1 MQETITGSTITP
13 ETPALFPEV
22 QETVTGG
29 AISETISG
37 SAIRCYTYDNFNRLI
52 SYQSGDT
59 FAFYSYDAED
69 YRITKQVMDS
79 DGEKFTRYF
88 YEGNHVVLEADESGK
103 ITAHNTYSIN
113 LIGRTVGEEGYYYF
127 YNAHGD
133 VVKLIGIQSEEEI
146 LYRYDAFG
154 TLVEVTGDA
163 DNSITYAG
171 YQYDKESGLY
181 YLNARYYDSTTARF
195 LTEDT
200 YAGKAND
207 PLSLHRYTYCAN
219 NPLRYTDPDGHFF
232 GALFRFV
239 AGAVVGAVTEYVT
252 QKFIEKRD
260 KINVKAIVYEGVV
273 GGVTSVIGGVGG
285 AAKKAEKTVKA
296 VKSAKTVVK
305 SAVKTG
311 VKEAAGEF
319 LHDVGYQVFAEDKS
333 LADVDYGQAIKAG
346 ADSGISAMVGELDDA
361 FGSKKQLSAT
371 NRKKASQAT
380 GLIDDA
386 ADAPRPRT
394 NALPDV
400 EVTPS
405 RGAVKNA
412 AGGLADAGVG
422 TGNIGRKSNTTTLSK
437 DKLKNAKKS
446 SPSLSKNQQKMQS
459 QTVGSTLSG
468 NTDLVPK
475 NNKNS
480 SNADLGNKLDYLF
493 GKASGDKHNI
503 ERSKAMQAELQKIG
517 IHNTPSGKEYISNH
531 LNDVLKDPT
540 NISNVETRSYTI
552 KELPDK
558 PVVKYT
564 ATTRESLL
572 MGPGGAVMV
581 KSIWNGNRLLTAIVE
596 GGKRK

>member
-1 MQETITGSTITP
+1 
-13 ETPALFPEV
+13 
-22 QETVTGG
+22 
-29 AISETISG
+29 
-37 SAIRCYTYDNFNRLI
+37 
-52 SYQSGDT
+52 
-59 FAFYSYDAED
+59 
-69 YRITKQVMDS
+69 MDS

-88 YEGNHVVLEADESGK
+88 YEGNHVVLEAEESGR

-133 VVKLIGIQSEEEI
+133 VVKLIGLQNEEEI

-239 AGAVVGAVTEYVT
+239 TGAVVGAVTEYVT

-260 KINVKAIVYEGVV
+260 KINVKAVIYEGVF
-273 GGVTSVIGGVGG
+273 GGITSVIGGVGG
-285 AAKKAEKTVKA
+285 AAKKAEKIVKA

-305 SAVKTG
+305 SAIKTG
-311 VKEAAGEF
+311 AKEAASEF

-386 ADAPRPRT
+386 ADATLRPRT

-400 EVTPS
+400 EVAPS

-412 AGGLADAGVG
+412 SGGLADAGVG
-422 TGNIGRKSNTTTLSK
+422 TGNVNGKTGTALSK

-446 SPSLSKNQQKMQS
+446 RPSLSKNQQKMQN
-459 QTVGSTLSG
+459 QTIGSALSG
-468 NTDLVPK
+468 NTTEK
-475 NNKNS
+475 ITKNS
-480 SNADLGNKLDYLF
+480 SFIDNNDISKIKIQGKRGTLTGKLDKLTADERKMVEDLLSS
-493 GKASGDKHNI
+493 GKNI
-503 ERSKAMQAELQKIG
+503 EIIPKSNIDRVKTPDFLVDGIKTELKTLNG
-517 IHNTPSGKEYISNH
+517 TNLSTP
-531 LNDVLKDPT
+531 
-540 NISNVETRSYTI
+540 
-552 KELPDK
+552 
-558 PVVKYT
+558 VK
-564 ATTRESLL
+564 R
-572 MGPGGAVMV
+572 
-581 KSIWNGNRLLTAIVE
+581 IVE
-596 GGKRK
+596 GFGQHATTVIVDGQKTGLSFDDLESIINRAKGKLGGQLPGNVEIWTKQGIFRR

>member
-1 MQETITGSTITP
+1 M
-13 ETPALFPEV
+13 
-22 QETVTGG
+22 
-29 AISETISG
+29 
-37 SAIRCYTYDNFNRLI
+37 
-52 SYQSGDT
+52 
-59 FAFYSYDAED
+59 
-69 YRITKQVMDS
+69 MDS

-88 YEGNHVVLEADESGK
+88 YEGNHVVLEADESGR

-163 DNSITYAG
+163 DNCITYAG

>member
-13 ETPALFPEV
+13 ETPALFPEEL
-22 QETVTGG
+22 ETVTGG

-37 SAIRCYTYDNFNRLI
+37 SAIRCYTYDSFNRLI

-239 AGAVVGAVTEYVT
+239 TGAVIGAVTEYVS

-273 GGVTSVIGGVGG
+273 GGVGTVIGGVGG
-285 AAKKAEKTVKA
+285 TVKKAKTLKQVA
-296 VKSAKTVVK
+296 TSVL
-305 SAVKTG
+305 KTG
-311 VKEAAGEF
+311 AKEAAGGFVENVSRQILVEEKAF
-319 LHDVGYQVFAEDKS
+319 EEVDWGEAKKTAAIAGISGMAGD
-333 LADVDYGQAIKAG
+333 LADFPKAQLN
-346 ADSGISAMVGELDDA
+346 AKNNTSISQITSLMDDA
-361 FGSKKQLSAT
+361 T
-371 NRKKASQAT
+371 D
-380 GLIDDA
+380 I
-386 ADAPRPRT
+386 APLPKT

-405 RGAVKNA
+405 RGTVKNA
-412 AGGLADAGVG
+412 ASGLADAGVG
-422 TGNIGRKSNTTTLSK
+422 TGNVGRKSNTTTALSK
-437 DKLKNAKKS
+437 DKLKNAKRS

-459 QTVGSTLSG
+459 QTVESVLSE
-468 NTDLVPK
+468 NTDLVQK
-475 NNKNS
+475 NNVSS
-480 SNADLGNKLDYLF
+480 SNTIDYYVGSNGKVLPSQYKDWIGTNIQNELLNKAENPELKNAIKQLYRGKSFIGDGGTANVIKFEQETGIMLGKNGGSHVQKGIDMTSYIQNKILTQNLSDTDRTLAT
-493 GKASGDKHNI
+493 K
-503 ERSKAMQAELQKIG
+503 L
-517 IHNTPSGKEYISNH
+517 
-531 LNDVLKDPT
+531 LNDL
-540 NISNVETRSYTI
+540 NNALGR
-552 KELPDK
+552 
-558 PVVKYT
+558 
-564 ATTRESLL
+564 
-572 MGPGGAVMV
+572 
-581 KSIWNGNRLLTAIVE
+581 
-596 GGKRK
+596 

>member
-1 MQETITGSTITP
+1 M
-13 ETPALFPEV
+13 
-22 QETVTGG
+22 
-29 AISETISG
+29 
-37 SAIRCYTYDNFNRLI
+37 I

-59 FAFYSYDAED
+59 LAFYTYDAED
-69 YRITKQVMDS
+69 YRITKQVMNS

-311 VKEAAGEF
+311 AKEAASGFIE
-319 LHDVGYQVFAEDKS
+319 DVGYQVFAEDKS

-405 RGAVKNA
+405 RGAVKNV

-422 TGNIGRKSNTTTLSK
+422 TGNVGRKTGTLIGNTSSK
-437 DKLKNAKKS
+437 KGS
-446 SPSLSKNQQKMQS
+446 SSLSKNQKKIQS

-468 NTDLVPK
+468 NITATKESFVSINTSKTLKWETVTPFDTLDNRMKGNLLLENGRKKARAKQIRQYKGEMRRKGINVVVDKKSKMIPPKMAAGFDRSTKTIYIRKNAGVLDLYHEARHVEQFL
-475 NNKNS
+475 NIGLEEYESIGSLAREEYVYAQIMKNS
-480 SNADLGNKLDYLF
+480 HLFNDEEIKLSQDYINDLRRN
-493 GKASGDKHNI
+493 
-503 ERSKAMQAELQKIG
+503 
-517 IHNTPSGKEYISNH
+517 
-531 LNDVLKDPT
+531 LK
-540 NISNVETRSYTI
+540 
-552 KELPDK
+552 
-558 PVVKYT
+558 
-564 ATTRESLL
+564 
-572 MGPGGAVMV
+572 
-581 KSIWNGNRLLTAIVE
+581 
-596 GGKRK
+596 

>member
-1 MQETITGSTITP
+1 M
-13 ETPALFPEV
+13 
-22 QETVTGG
+22 
-29 AISETISG
+29 
-37 SAIRCYTYDNFNRLI
+37 I

-59 FAFYSYDAED
+59 LAFYTYDAED
-69 YRITKQVMDS
+69 YRITKQVMNS

-88 YEGNHVVLEADESGK
+88 YEGNHVVLEAEESGR

-113 LIGRTVGEEGYYYF
+113 LIGRTVGEKGYYYF

-412 AGGLADAGVG
+412 ANELADAGVG
-422 TGNIGRKSNTTTLSK
+422 TGNVGKKSNTTTALSK

>member
-13 ETPALFPEV
+13 ELPALVPED

-37 SAIRCYTYDNFNRLI
+37 SAIRYYTYDNFNRLT

-59 FAFYSYDAED
+59 FAFYTYDAED

-88 YEGNHVVLEADESGK
+88 YEGNHVVLEAEESGR

-260 KINVKAIVYEGVV
+260 KINVKAIVYESVV
-273 GGVTSVIGGVGG
+273 GSIALVIGGIGEATKTIKGV
-285 AAKKAEKTVKA
+285 KSTKTVIKFYGC
-296 VKSAKTVVK
+296 VV
-305 SAVKTG
+305 
-311 VKEAAGEF
+311 
-319 LHDVGYQVFAEDKS
+319 
-333 LADVDYGQAIKAG
+333 
-346 ADSGISAMVGELDDA
+346 
-361 FGSKKQLSAT
+361 
-371 NRKKASQAT
+371 
-380 GLIDDA
+380 
-386 ADAPRPRT
+386 
-394 NALPDV
+394 
-400 EVTPS
+400 
-405 RGAVKNA
+405 
-412 AGGLADAGVG
+412 
-422 TGNIGRKSNTTTLSK
+422 
-437 DKLKNAKKS
+437 
-446 SPSLSKNQQKMQS
+446 
-459 QTVGSTLSG
+459 
-468 NTDLVPK
+468 
-475 NNKNS
+475 
-480 SNADLGNKLDYLF
+480 
-493 GKASGDKHNI
+493 
-503 ERSKAMQAELQKIG
+503 
-517 IHNTPSGKEYISNH
+517 
-531 LNDVLKDPT
+531 
-540 NISNVETRSYTI
+540 
-552 KELPDK
+552 
-558 PVVKYT
+558 
-564 ATTRESLL
+564 
-572 MGPGGAVMV
+572 
-581 KSIWNGNRLLTAIVE
+581 
-596 GGKRK
+596 

>member
-13 ETPALFPEV
+13 ETPALFPEEL
-22 QETVTGG
+22 ETVTGG

-37 SAIRCYTYDNFNRLI
+37 SAIRCYTYDSFNRLI

-88 YEGNHVVLEADESGK
+88 YEGNHVVLEADESGR

-163 DNSITYAG
+163 DNCITYAG

-285 AAKKAEKTVKA
+285 TAKKAEKTVKA

-305 SAVKTG
+305 SAIKTG
-311 VKEAAGEF
+311 AKEAAGEF

-400 EVTPS
+400 EVAPS

-422 TGNIGRKSNTTTLSK
+422 TGSIGRKTGTLTENINSK
-437 DKLKNAKKS
+437 KG
-446 SPSLSKNQQKMQS
+446 SPSLSKNQKKIQS
-459 QTVGSTLSG
+459 QTVGSTLSENTNLLQKGNKNDINSVQNVLPNVEKATINPNKLTGYALNPEHPVGGNKARVFESALGYNQSNASDLMNQIYEKLPQNEAVLGKLDQYGQRYTADIPITGPNG
-468 NTDLVPK
+468 NTVNVRTGWIIKPDSDVP
-475 NNKNS
+475 
-480 SNADLGNKLDYLF
+480 
-493 GKASGDKHNI
+493 
-503 ERSKAMQAELQKIG
+503 EL
-517 IHNTPSGKEYISNH
+517 T
-531 LNDVLKDPT
+531 
-540 NISNVETRSYTI
+540 TI
-552 KELPDK
+552 F
-558 PVVKYT
+558 VK
-564 ATTRESLL
+564 
-572 MGPGGAVMV
+572 
-581 KSIWNGNRLLTAIVE
+581 
-596 GGKRK
+596 

>member
-1 MQETITGSTITP
+1 MQETITGSTIQP
-13 ETPALFPEV
+13 ELPTLVPED

-37 SAIRCYTYDNFNRLI
+37 SAIRYYTYDNFNRLT
-52 SYQSGDT
+52 SYQNGDT
-59 FAFYSYDAED
+59 FAFYTYDAED

-88 YEGNHVVLEADESGK
+88 YEGNHVVLEADESGR

-239 AGAVVGAVTEYVT
+239 TGAVIGAVTEYVS

-273 GGVTSVIGGVGG
+273 GGVGTVIGGVGG
-285 AAKKAEKTVKA
+285 TVKKAKTLKQVA
-296 VKSAKTVVK
+296 TSVL
-305 SAVKTG
+305 KTG
-311 VKEAAGEF
+311 AKEAAGGFVENVSRQILVEEKAF
-319 LHDVGYQVFAEDKS
+319 EEVDWGEAKKTAAIAGISGMAGD
-333 LADVDYGQAIKAG
+333 LADFPKAQLN
-346 ADSGISAMVGELDDA
+346 AKNNTSISQITSLMDDA
-361 FGSKKQLSAT
+361 T
-371 NRKKASQAT
+371 D
-380 GLIDDA
+380 I
-386 ADAPRPRT
+386 APLPKT

-405 RGAVKNA
+405 RGTVKNA
-412 AGGLADAGVG
+412 ASGLADAGVG
-422 TGNIGRKSNTTTLSK
+422 TGNVGRKSNTTTALSK
-437 DKLKNAKKS
+437 DKLKNAKRS

-459 QTVGSTLSG
+459 QTVESVLSE
-468 NTDLVPK
+468 NTDLVQK
-475 NNKNS
+475 NNVSS
-480 SNADLGNKLDYLF
+480 SNTIDYYVGSNGKVLPSQYKDWIGTNIQNELLNKAENPELKNAIKQLYRGKSFIGDGGTANVIKFEQETGIMLGKNGGSHVQKGIDMTSYIQNKILTQNLSDTDRTLAT
-493 GKASGDKHNI
+493 K
-503 ERSKAMQAELQKIG
+503 L
-517 IHNTPSGKEYISNH
+517 
-531 LNDVLKDPT
+531 LNDL
-540 NISNVETRSYTI
+540 NNALGR
-552 KELPDK
+552 
-558 PVVKYT
+558 
-564 ATTRESLL
+564 
-572 MGPGGAVMV
+572 
-581 KSIWNGNRLLTAIVE
+581 
-596 GGKRK
+596 

>member
-1 MQETITGSTITP
+1 M
-13 ETPALFPEV
+13 
-22 QETVTGG
+22 
-29 AISETISG
+29 
-37 SAIRCYTYDNFNRLI
+37 
-52 SYQSGDT
+52 
-59 FAFYSYDAED
+59 AFYTYDAED

-232 GALFRFV
+232 GTLFCFV

-273 GGVTSVIGGVGG
+273 GGVTSIIGGVGG

-305 SAVKTG
+305 SAIKTG
-311 VKEAAGEF
+311 AKEAASGFIE
-319 LHDVGYQVFAEDKS
+319 DVGYQVFAEDKS
-333 LADVDYGQAIKAG
+333 LADVDYGQAIKAK

-412 AGGLADAGVG
+412 TSGLADAGVG
-422 TGNIGRKSNTTTLSK
+422 TGSIGRKSNTTTALSK

-468 NTDLVPK
+468 NTTEKSIKNDSRINFYVAPNGDIVPSTGYRYMDSK
-475 NNKNS
+475 YAEQTIQSMNAPGSYFGFEKFDS
-480 SNADLGNKLDYLF
+480 AKDAQDAFQISPEWSNCKLRGEFDTLQVIDEMYIP
-493 GKASGDKHNI
+493 KAYGDK
-503 ERSKAMQAELQKIG
+503 
-517 IHNTPSGKEYISNH
+517 
-531 LNDVLKDPT
+531 
-540 NISNVETRSYTI
+540 
-552 KELPDK
+552 
-558 PVVKYT
+558 
-564 ATTRESLL
+564 
-572 MGPGGAVMV
+572 GPGLEPFTRCYPEYG
-581 KSIWNGNRLLTAIVE
+581 K
-596 GGKRK
+596 GGCQQFIYKGKIYFKKVDIIED

>member
-1 MQETITGSTITP
+1 
-13 ETPALFPEV
+13 
-22 QETVTGG
+22 
-29 AISETISG
+29 
-37 SAIRCYTYDNFNRLI
+37 
-52 SYQSGDT
+52 
-59 FAFYSYDAED
+59 
-69 YRITKQVMDS
+69 MDS

-239 AGAVVGAVTEYVT
+239 TGAVIGAVTEYVS

-273 GGVTSVIGGVGG
+273 GGVGTVIGGVGG
-285 AAKKAEKTVKA
+285 TVKKAKTLKQVA
-296 VKSAKTVVK
+296 TSVL
-305 SAVKTG
+305 KTG
-311 VKEAAGEF
+311 AKEAAGGFVENVSRQILVEEKAF
-319 LHDVGYQVFAEDKS
+319 EEVDWGEAKKTAAIAGISGMAGD
-333 LADVDYGQAIKAG
+333 LADFPKAQLN
-346 ADSGISAMVGELDDA
+346 AKNNTSISQITSLMDDA
-361 FGSKKQLSAT
+361 T
-371 NRKKASQAT
+371 D
-380 GLIDDA
+380 I
-386 ADAPRPRT
+386 APLPKT

-405 RGAVKNA
+405 RGTVKNA
-412 AGGLADAGVG
+412 ASGLADAGVG
-422 TGNIGRKSNTTTLSK
+422 TGNVGRKSNTTTALSK
-437 DKLKNAKKS
+437 DKLKNAKRS

-459 QTVGSTLSG
+459 QTVESVLSE
-468 NTDLVPK
+468 NTDLVQK
-475 NNKNS
+475 NNVSS
-480 SNADLGNKLDYLF
+480 SNTIDYYVGSNGKVLPSQYKDWIGTNIQNELLNKAENPELKNAIKQLYRGKSFIGDGGTANVIKFEQETGIMLGKNGGSHVQKGIDMTSYIQNKILTQNLSDTDRTLAT
-493 GKASGDKHNI
+493 K
-503 ERSKAMQAELQKIG
+503 L
-517 IHNTPSGKEYISNH
+517 
-531 LNDVLKDPT
+531 LNDL
-540 NISNVETRSYTI
+540 NNALGR
-552 KELPDK
+552 
-558 PVVKYT
+558 
-564 ATTRESLL
+564 
-572 MGPGGAVMV
+572 
-581 KSIWNGNRLLTAIVE
+581 
-596 GGKRK
+596 

>member
-1 MQETITGSTITP
+1 MIKQESNDGNTIQP
-13 ETPALFPEV
+13 ETPALSPEV

-37 SAIRCYTYDNFNRLI
+37 SAIRCYTYDNFNRLT

-59 FAFYSYDAED
+59 LAFYTYDAED
-69 YRITKQVMDS
+69 YRNTKQVMDS

-260 KINVKAIVYEGVV
+260 KINVKAVIYEGVV

-386 ADAPRPRT
+386 ADTPRPRT

-405 RGAVKNA
+405 RGTVKNA
-412 AGGLADAGVG
+412 ASELADAGAG
-422 TGNIGRKSNTTTLSK
+422 TGNVGRKSNTTTALSK

-459 QTVGSTLSG
+459 QTVRNTLSK
-468 NTDLVPK
+468 NTIPENRKYSL
-475 NNKNS
+475 
-480 SNADLGNKLDYLF
+480 
-493 GKASGDKHNI
+493 
-503 ERSKAMQAELQKIG
+503 
-517 IHNTPSGKEYISNH
+517 
-531 LNDVLKDPT
+531 
-540 NISNVETRSYTI
+540 SNVESRKWYLEQEKKIPDMINKNLSLEKQAKQAFNLRNQFRTQAR
-552 KELPDK
+552 ELMADREL
-558 PVVKYT
+558 
-564 ATTRESLL
+564 AESLYKTERNKTWKEIVQKQVDN
-572 MGPGGAVMV
+572 GYVGDDIYKEIIASSQRSRTAVN
-581 KSIWNGNRLLTAIVE
+581 KSLGLEGKNEGNI
-596 GGKRK
+596 